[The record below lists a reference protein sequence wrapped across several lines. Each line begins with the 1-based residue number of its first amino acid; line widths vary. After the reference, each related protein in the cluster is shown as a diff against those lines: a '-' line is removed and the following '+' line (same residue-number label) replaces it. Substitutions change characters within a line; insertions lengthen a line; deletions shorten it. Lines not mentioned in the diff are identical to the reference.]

1 MIEKDPQRMNLFNR
15 LFAIPNNWRNVL
27 YVHTPFC
34 KQKCFYCVYSS
45 KSADNAEEMDNFYQ
59 NVLPRQFERM
69 TPALE
74 AAPFHEVYFGGGTP
88 TIAEPETLERI
99 YGGIPNFAAIPF
111 KAGEASPYTITDRH
125 IDLFARYGFN
135 YVSLGVQ
142 TLDQRIVTAQN
153 RLSVPRRRLEEI
165 CRALEQAGIVSN
177 IDLIFFLDTG
187 ELKDIAYSLQDL
199 LSVLGQIRPVSITL
213 HFNYM
218 IKRTKEKRAAM
229 IRLLGEML
237 QRFPDY
243 TCVNSLLDLE
253 DAQLD
258 MTAASEY
265 RLMRESRDMNFY
277 MIPKIPQSHAY
288 GYNMLALGAYGDF
301 KPRYN
306 YFYLFDF
313 MDKYVYRQMM
323 LKYKDIIL
331 KHNHIRRNLGLPPQ
345 PMVEEHDFFKET
357 SHRERFATVMRE
369 AGLPVYEFLPEDQ

>member
-1 MIEKDPQRMNLFNR
+1 MIEVDRQRIDLFNR

-45 KSADNAEEMDNFYQ
+45 KSADNQEEMDNFYQ
-59 NVLPRQFERM
+59 QVLPRQFERWA
-69 TPALE
+69 PAL
-74 AAPFHEVYFGGGTP
+74 AATPFDEVYFGGGTP
-88 TIAEPETLERI
+88 TIAAPETLERI
-99 YGGIPNFAAIPF
+99 YRRVPNFANIPF
-111 KAGEASPYTITDRH
+111 KASEASPYTITDHH
-125 IDLFARYGFN
+125 IDLFARCGFT

-142 TLDQRIVTAQN
+142 TLDERVVTAQN

-165 CRALEQAGIVSN
+165 CRALERAGIVSN
-177 IDLIFFLDTG
+177 IDLIFYLDTG

-199 LSVLGQIRPVSITL
+199 LSVLGQIRPVSVTL

-229 IRLLGEML
+229 IRLLREMVR
-237 QRFPDY
+237 RFPDY
-243 TCVNSLLDLE
+243 SCVNSLLDLD

-265 RLMRESRDMNFY
+265 RLMRESKDMNFY

-288 GYNMLALGAYGDF
+288 GYNMMALGAYADF

-313 MDKYVYRQMM
+313 MDKYVYRQML
-323 LKYKDIIL
+323 LKYKEIIVR
-331 KHNHIRRNLGLPPQ
+331 HNEIRRSLGLPQQ
-345 PMVEEHDFFKET
+345 PMVGEREFFKET
-357 SHRERFATVMRE
+357 GDRERFNAVLRE
-369 AGLPVYEFLPEDQ
+369 AGLPAYDFFPED